1 MTTFHLLLVAV
12 IQGMTEFLP
21 VSSSGH
27 LVLIPLLTGLPD
39 QGLAVDVAAHTGTL
53 GAVVLYFRREF
64 GYAALGAMDLAQGKT
79 NTAHSRLALCLVIA
93 SIPVFIAG
101 AAVKLTGF
109 DAMLR
114 SLEVIG
120 FATLGFGVLLYWSD
134 KAHRTEK
141 SSLVWN
147 TRDALIFG
155 IWQIAALIP
164 GASRS
169 GVTITAARMCGY
181 NRTDAVRLSMLMS
194 LPVICGATALT
205 LIEMIAA
212 GDDIVAREALVVAGL
227 SFSAALTVLAF
238 LMRIVRRFSFTS
250 FVIYRIVL
258 GILLLTLAW
267 M

>member
-1 MTTFHLLLVAV
+1 MTTFHLLLVAA

-39 QGLAVDVAAHTGTL
+39 QGLTVDVAAHTGTL

-64 GYAALGAMDLAQGKT
+64 GCAALGALDLARGKT
-79 NTAHSRLALCLVIA
+79 KTANSRLALCLVIA
-93 SIPVFIAG
+93 SIPVIIAG
-101 AAVKLTGF
+101 AAVKFTGF

-134 KAHRTEK
+134 RTHRTDK

-147 TRDALIFG
+147 ARDAVVFG
-155 IWQIAALIP
+155 IWQVAALIP

-181 NRTDAVRLSMLMS
+181 NRADAVRLSMLMS

-205 LIEMIAA
+205 LIELIAA
-212 GDDIVAREALVVAGL
+212 GDDVVAAEALAVAGL
-227 SFSAALTVLAF
+227 SFLAALAVLTF
-238 LMRIVRRFSFTS
+238 LMRFVQRFSFTS
-250 FVIYRIVL
+250 FVIYRLVL

>member
-12 IQGMTEFLP
+12 IQGVTEFLP

-39 QGLAVDVAAHTGTL
+39 QGLAVDVAAHAGTL

-64 GYAALGAMDLAQGKT
+64 GSAVLGALDLAQGRT
-79 NTAHSRLALCLVIA
+79 RTANARLALCLVIA
-93 SIPVFIAG
+93 TVPVVIAG

-114 SLEVIG
+114 SLHVIG

-134 KAHRTEK
+134 RARRTEK
-141 SSLVWN
+141 SSPDWN
-147 TRDALIFG
+147 YRDAVIFG
-155 IWQIAALIP
+155 MWQIAALIP

-194 LPVICGATALT
+194 LPVICAATALT
-205 LIEMIAA
+205 SMEMIAA
-212 GDDIVAREALVVAGL
+212 GDGIAAKDAALVAGL
-227 SFSAALTVLAF
+227 SFVAALVVLAF
-238 LMRIVRRFSFTS
+238 LMRMVRRFSFTS
-250 FVIYRIVL
+250 FVIYRIFL